1 MYVCLPVHSNEPRQ
15 FCYFISC
22 HCDVS
27 WELWQLCV
35 SFRVSSCLNLVSS
48 WLPNPTADSIPPLT
62 TPSTEDTILG
72 FEVIAGPPLGA
83 TATSTTPV
91 TST

>member
-15 FCYFISC
+15 FCYFVSC

-35 SFRVSSCLNLVSS
+35 SFRVSSCLNLLSS
-48 WLPNPTADSIPPLT
+48 RLPNPTADSISPLT

-72 FEVIAGPPLGA
+72 FEVIAGPPLGS
-83 TATSTTPV
+83 TATSTAPV